1 MVANFKVLKI
11 KFLSIKKKQNKTLTM
26 SNAAQEVEVLE
37 LSLLYNKQSQS
48 PRA

>member
-11 KFLSIKKKQNKTLTM
+11 KFLSIKKNKTLTM

>member
-11 KFLSIKKKQNKTLTM
+11 KFLSIKKKKKTLTM